1 MMGQWRRLAVV
12 LALVAGLG
20 FGEVEA
26 VATDW
31 NPSSP
36 NTLGL
41 QAFFTQ
47 QGEQQLP
54 GAVTF
59 TSTAAQTI
67 DTLNV
72 PLTTTGDAT
81 VMAEVYVAGDEIP
94 TGTVRTTTYRPND
107 DLQIGGN
114 DSENNSWLTQ
124 ALGTT
129 NLYQQIDESTLDP
142 SDYIFYFGTQNPG
155 KRYRF
160 NVGSAAWGASRRVLG
175 GEVVIVANRQDS
187 AGQLRVSYYDGTRAY
202 TLGTITA
209 TKERRTF
216 RIRWPEYNPAT
227 GLPWT
232 QAQIAALD
240 STAGIQ
246 LQPVNVN
253 KRKPLI
259 VYQAYLNLDWITENR
274 VAVGM
279 ADVEPPAADATFTLQ
294 HPTSGADNW
303 SKSNGIDYTVV
314 LRRLRGFGVVG
325 WRFLAQTS
333 AVADELGYPSAA
345 TNIPVESPAVTIDR
359 EGVVA
364 GVTDGVPGRALAL
377 RMLTTGAT
385 GSVDGQPYSLFL
397 NARPVSGTGYGQT
410 VTTVGADDYEMVRLL
425 IGTGELGDGGQ
436 PVALADPSSLADVS
450 IKVKNASTDVQVG
463 STYTLTAADVA
474 DLAQQPLSV
483 DVDGMSAPT
492 VAVVEVPLTGISL
505 SAATRY
511 YVEVTTTQASPT
523 SPGDPF
529 WSFPYP
535 SASAAPTSGPYGVA
549 TFGGATE
556 YVVVTN
562 GTTITTA
569 VDQADFSLTISTE
582 VDPPTN
588 LTATVVDTD
597 TDVSDLDG
605 AGCTIPET
613 ETVDLAWTPSALGAD
628 FGRYEIDRS
637 NDGGGAWAQIRY
649 GDDEA
654 ADATTD
660 LEAPFGTEASYR
672 MRSVRTGDWVPS
684 AWTATATATVQPQNG
699 EVAFASNWLEDVMA
713 VNRDT
718 LYEWPFPDNDGVLQ
732 LAGRDYQIVL
742 QEAEDR
748 GTGDEGFTF
757 EVSVYTPGP
766 QDPAQTTPAGV
777 AVFDPLRDFLRTYTP
792 YLAVKDWNGSVFYGR
807 ATLQNAETTYG
818 TDGAAYSTAQIRVIQ
833 TQAEPTPA
841 PIDTGS

>member
-1 MMGQWRRLAVV
+1 M
-12 LALVAGLG
+12 
-20 FGEVEA
+20 
-26 VATDW
+26 
-31 NPSSP
+31 
-36 NTLGL
+36 
-41 QAFFTQ
+41 
-47 QGEQQLP
+47 
-54 GAVTF
+54 
-59 TSTAAQTI
+59 
-67 DTLNV
+67 
-72 PLTTTGDAT
+72 
-81 VMAEVYVAGDEIP
+81 
-94 TGTVRTTTYRPND
+94 
-107 DLQIGGN
+107 
-114 DSENNSWLTQ
+114 
-124 ALGTT
+124 
-129 NLYQQIDESTLDP
+129 
-142 SDYIFYFGTQNPG
+142 
-155 KRYRF
+155 
-160 NVGSAAWGASRRVLG
+160 
-175 GEVVIVANRQDS
+175 VIVANRQDA

-216 RIRWPEYNPAT
+216 RVRWPEYNPAT

-232 QAQIAALD
+232 QTEIAALD

-274 VAVGM
+274 AAVGM
-279 ADVEPPAADATFTLQ
+279 VEVTPDSVVSLYGTFQFTLQ
-294 HPTSGADNW
+294 NPSSGAANW
-303 SKSNGIDYTVV
+303 SKSNSTDYTVV
-314 LRRLRGFGVVG
+314 LRRIRGFGVVG
-325 WRFLAQTS
+325 WRFVGQS
-333 AVADELGYPSAA
+333 EPVADALGYPSSA
-345 TNIPVESPAVTIDR
+345 TNVPFTTPSITLDT
-359 EGVVA
+359 EGLPSSLDE
-364 GVTDGVPGRALAL
+364 GFPGRAPGFRLAIA
-377 RMLTTGAT
+377 GG
-385 GSVDGQPYSLFL
+385 GSAFSADGQPYNGYRSYS
-397 NARPVSGTGYGQT
+397 PVSGTGYAQT
-410 VTTVGADDYEMVRLL
+410 LTTVGADDYETLRVLV
-425 IGTGELGDGGQ
+425 GTAELDATGQ
-436 PVALADPSSLADVS
+436 GVALADPSTLADLS
-450 IKVKNASTDVQVG
+450 IKVKDATTDVQVG

-474 DLAQQPLSV
+474 EAEAFPIVFTNDSTGEVGGPSV
-483 DVDGMSAPT
+483 ALIE
-492 VAVVEVPLTGISL
+492 VALTGVSL

-511 YVEVTTTQASPT
+511 YVEMTTTEPAASAE
-523 SPGDPF
+523 GDPF
-529 WSFPYP
+529 WLIPAP
-535 SASAAPTSGPYGVA
+535 SSTTISGGNFDVA
-549 TFGGATE
+549 GFGGTTE
-556 YVVVTN
+556 DVESTN
-562 GTTITTA
+562 GSTLGSQFTA
-569 VDQADFSLTISTE
+569 SDMTLTLSTE

-672 MRSVRTGDWVPS
+672 MRSVRTGDWVSS

-699 EVAFASNWLEDVMA
+699 EVAFASNWLEDLMA

-777 AVFDPLRDFLRTYTP
+777 AVFDPLRDFLRAYTP